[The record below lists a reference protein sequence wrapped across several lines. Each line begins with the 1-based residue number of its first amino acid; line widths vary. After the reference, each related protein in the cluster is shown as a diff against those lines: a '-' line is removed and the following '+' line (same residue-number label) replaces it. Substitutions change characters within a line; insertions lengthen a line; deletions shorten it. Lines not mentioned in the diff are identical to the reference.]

1 MPSSGGVTGQPAS
14 RTLEDPFPIK
24 IRFRFF
30 AYSMLSKIHS
40 IRPVRTL
47 RTSLRSEFA
56 MGGGLLT
63 QPMAFPQS
71 NHATAP
77 VPVIEHHSYF
87 QLGDKRFLALPE
99 LEACLCSD

>member
-1 MPSSGGVTGQPAS
+1 
-14 RTLEDPFPIK
+14 
-24 IRFRFF
+24 
-30 AYSMLSKIHS
+30 
-40 IRPVRTL
+40 
-47 RTSLRSEFA
+47 